1 MLAATISDRSLFSIF
16 VLRSAVAI
24 ARKQMSSRA
33 ANTHQQHVRI
43 WSQNSRGN
51 SFSLNTGCSGE
62 PTSATMRTV
71 STAKKIDMHANRAPR
86 LRSGM
91 SFKRAASATI
101 VIAKT
106 KDRSIEFMVMGSGL
120 RWQLSAMECFGRCP
134 LPFMSRTRRA
144 APWTAS
150 THRTDRRA
158 KQSNQITP
166 TLIAG
171 VATGNGFSLLAS
183 DHHILGVPVFH
194 GTAKFSGRGRP
205 AALG

>member
-24 ARKQMSSRA
+24 ARKEMSSRA

-62 PTSATMRTV
+62 PTSATTRTV

-106 KDRSIEFMVMGSGL
+106 KDRSIELVSHHDEM
-120 RWQLSAMECFGRCP
+120 
-134 LPFMSRTRRA
+134 A
-144 APWTAS
+144 AGN
-150 THRTDRRA
+150 DFA
-158 KQSNQITP
+158 K
-166 TLIAG
+166 
-171 VATGNGFSLLAS
+171 
-183 DHHILGVPVFH
+183 
-194 GTAKFSGRGRP
+194 GRP
-205 AALG
+205 SRKSADETMNCARWRFWKSVVPSAESEWSLAPLRGS

>member
-1 MLAATISDRSLFSIF
+1 
-16 VLRSAVAI
+16 
-24 ARKQMSSRA
+24 MS
-33 ANTHQQHVRI
+33 
-43 WSQNSRGN
+43 
-51 SFSLNTGCSGE
+51 
-62 PTSATMRTV
+62 TV
-71 STAKKIDMHANRAPR
+71 SIPKKIDMHANRATR

-106 KDRSIEFMVMGSGL
+106 KDRSIELMLLGSGL

-171 VATGNGFSLLAS
+171 VATGNGFSLPAS
-183 DHHILGVPVFH
+183 DHHVLGVSDFH